1 MAYDTPLTEFYTQV
15 SSAFG
20 AATETTTFF
29 GPKGK
34 VGYVRDID
42 VDITA
47 DMVGTTT
54 VPEIMVGTASGLS
67 EYARFRLG
75 TTAIA
80 GYTTAGGPRRAKQ
93 VSNGKTYL
101 DDFSEHVKLGRSTID
116 AARAL
121 VSNNVY
127 VDTAASVAA
136 TRLPADTAFVITRK
150 LGVGGV
156 PAGTG
161 RSRVI
166 IDWF

>member
-1 MAYDTPLTEFYTQV
+1 MAYDQPLTETYIQP

-20 AATETTTFF
+20 AATETQTYF
-29 GPKGK
+29 GPRGK

-80 GYTTAGGPRRAKQ
+80 GYTSAQGPRRAKQ
-93 VSNGKTYL
+93 VSGGNNTYA
-101 DDFSEHVKLGRSTID
+101 DFSEHVKLGQS
-116 AARAL
+116 A
-121 VSNNVY
+121 
-127 VDTAASVAA
+127 VAA

-150 LGVGGV
+150 LGVGGA